1 MGKSP
6 LTPADIERARQMALD
21 ATAPGGALGSITE
34 LARRTGYN
42 RATVSLFVSGK
53 YEANPEG
60 VARAVLFQL
69 DRLVC
74 PFIGA
79 EIHPDVCTRRRS
91 APKPFGNPEKLAYWT
106 ACQSC
111 PHNPDAKE

>member
-1 MGKSP
+1 MAKSA
-6 LTPADIERARQMALD
+6 LTPEEIERAREMGMA
-21 ATAPGGALGSITE
+21 ATGPGGISIAE

-42 RATVSLFVSGK
+42 RATVSLFLSGK

-69 DRLVC
+69 DTLVC
-74 PFIGA
+74 PFIN
-79 EIHPDVCTRRRS
+79 EVIHPDVCARRRA

-106 ACQSC
+106 HCQSC
-111 PHNPDAKE
+111 EHNPEAKDE

>member
-1 MGKSP
+1 MVKP
-6 LTPADIERARQMALD
+6 LSTSEVARARDMARE
-21 ATAPGGALGSITE
+21 ATAPGGISIAE

-42 RATVSLFVSGK
+42 RATVSLFIADK

-69 DRLVC
+69 DILVC
-74 PFIGA
+74 PFIGE
-79 EIHPDVCTRRRS
+79 EIRPDICTRRRS

-111 PHNPDAKE
+111 PNNPDSEES

>member
-1 MGKSP
+1 MAKP
-6 LTPADIERARQMALD
+6 LTPDDIERARQMALD
-21 ATAPGGALGSITE
+21 ATQPGGAMGSITE

-53 YEANPEG
+53 YDANPTA

-74 PFIGA
+74 PFIA
-79 EIHPDVCTRRRS
+79 DEIHPDICTRRRS

-106 ACQSC
+106 ACQAC
-111 PHNPDAKE
+111 PNNPDAKE